1 MIEISNT
8 ISLPLSEIEFS
19 QIRASGP
26 GGQNVNK
33 VSTAIHLRFDIKA
46 SSLPDHCKQKL
57 LATRDRRISNDGF
70 VIIKAQQH
78 RSLEKNR
85 EDALLR
91 LSALIKSTLAQP
103 RPRKPTRPTYS
114 SRQKR
119 LDKKNRQAN
128 LKKLRKKISR
138 YE

>member
-46 SSLPDHCKQKL
+46 SSLPNHCKEKL

-91 LSALIKSTLAQP
+91 LSALIKSTLAQH